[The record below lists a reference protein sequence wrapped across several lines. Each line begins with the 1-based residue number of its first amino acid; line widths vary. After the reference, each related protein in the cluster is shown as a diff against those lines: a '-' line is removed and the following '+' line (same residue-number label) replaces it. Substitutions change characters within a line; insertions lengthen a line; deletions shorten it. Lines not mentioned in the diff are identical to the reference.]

1 MLNAWLHLIALIVY
15 LGAIGGLWL
24 LLLPSLSV
32 IEKHENRANF
42 LARGLKFYNPLQVG
56 ALGILLFTGA
66 FQLTEL
72 KAIYREAFVKQIG
85 YDLGMKLLFAFL
97 LVIFS
102 VYQSMGIGHRFVR
115 RHEGGE
121 PVTAQELESVVRRL
135 RSSNWCI
142 LFFALITF
150 WFGLRLRS

>member
-42 LARGLKFYNPLQVG
+42 LARGLKFYNPLQIG

-72 KAIYREAFVKQIG
+72 KAIYREAFVKQLG

-121 PVTAQELESVVRRL
+121 PVTSQELESVVRRL